1 MRTSGPFSQDLVQGT
16 DRNSPRTKGRRPGTP
31 STLPEGS
38 GAPPRLQRVT
48 VIDDSELVCLSGAKA
63 GGYDV
68 LIGLELISEIGH
80 AHTESLR
87 IAVRAVAGAL
97 LRAERAGEVVIG
109 EGNVGAVLRVESY
122 LEEVCK
128 SAAVAVGATGAVGAN
143 GSSVNEMIAG
153 RVLGKGRNCGV
164 AIDGFSHVEAPLRPA
179 IGGAIGAGRLHCN
192 NIVGIAGEVGTQPG
206 HDDMAVGICRDPR
219 KHVGLSKR
227 TVPVNAHGRCPS
239 VAQIRGRREKDIL
252 VV

>member
-1 MRTSGPFSQDLVQGT
+1 MVTSRPVPQQTAQIFSPLAGQKRAGLRFSQIRQDTNSPLQVKAIQQNTRCHKKRQNQARAATAQFERNQGFAECRLLAPFRRIWFRVQTAIAHGRRAGGRAHPQLCQKVQG
-16 DRNSPRTKGRRPGTP
+16 
-31 STLPEGS
+31 
-38 GAPPRLQRVT
+38 PPRLQKVT

-80 AHTESLR
+80 GHTESLR

-97 LRAERAGEVVIG
+97 LRAERAGEVVID

-153 RVLGKGRNCGV
+153 RVVGKVRDCGV
-164 AIDGFSHVEAPLRPA
+164 FTD
-179 IGGAIGAGRLHCN
+179 
-192 NIVGIAGEVGTQPG
+192 
-206 HDDMAVGICRDPR
+206 
-219 KHVGLSKR
+219 
-227 TVPVNAHGRCPS
+227 
-239 VAQIRGRREKDIL
+239 
-252 VV
+252 